1 MVLLFITFFALFHIL
16 GDIVLQTKSQ
26 ETDKHVNFRHLL
38 EHVLIYSCVMTIP
51 IMLNDYLNL
60 FIYQL
65 NVGEHFKDITLFF
78 GIMFISHLIIDYFFS
93 KIIEKNSNNNKNF
106 LLSVQIDQLIHYL
119 VLYTTLSYLYM

>member
-1 MVLLFITFFALFHIL
+1 
-16 GDIVLQTKSQ
+16 
-26 ETDKHVNFRHLL
+26 
-38 EHVLIYSCVMTIP
+38 
-51 IMLNDYLNL
+51 MLNDYLNL